1 LLGNI
6 GRKRPHTSILRTPTA
21 ISQPTMITE
30 TYKSG
35 GFWPI
40 NEIVL
45 LPGSEATS
53 GGFAATRRV
62 ESPMYAVRTGVVTG
76 SAVRSGAIVGTVK
89 PQWITLLPVGQSLP
103 CCPSTYSVLP
113 CINHLSRK
121 HWCPVRWDATCNRP
135 LQRHPFVKLATFD
148 KLQSGR
154 RATAPHNRP
163 KNR

>member
-6 GRKRPHTSILRTPTA
+6 GRKRPHISILRTPTA
-21 ISQPTMITE
+21 ISQPTVITE
-30 TYKSG
+30 THKSG

-89 PQWITLLPVGQSLP
+89 PQWITLLPPVLSVYLLRAVLYQPPLAQALVSSTVG
-103 CCPSTYSVLP
+103 CDV
-113 CINHLSRK
+113 
-121 HWCPVRWDATCNRP
+121 
-135 LQRHPFVKLATFD
+135 
-148 KLQSGR
+148 
-154 RATAPHNRP
+154 
-163 KNR
+163 